1 MRNLIR
7 GIEQYERITRP
18 HWSGRFAELSNGQSP
33 HALFLTCSDSR
44 VVPNLV
50 ASAGPGD
57 LFVVRNVAN
66 QVPPSTPD
74 APDVGHDASVSSA
87 VFYALEVLNVQD
99 VVVCGH
105 SGCGGVKALLAE
117 PTEVPSLRRWLGP
130 ASELVEKWRAQPS
143 KSARPAHDQLSQ
155 FITRCQ
161 LDNLMTFSFVRNR
174 VLQGKVRL
182 HAWWFDISEGVMFG
196 WSEAAQGYVPA
207 LEALSEQERRHPRA
221 AHEAQVEAH

>member
-7 GIEQYERITRP
+7 GIEQYERLTRP
-18 HWSGRFAELSNGQSP
+18 HWSGRFAELSQGQSP

-50 ASAGPGD
+50 ASAGPGE

-87 VFYALEVLNVQD
+87 VCYALEVLGVQD
-99 VVVCGH
+99 VIVCGH

-117 PTEVPSLRRWLGP
+117 PPEAPSLRRWLEP
-130 ASELVEKWRAQPS
+130 ASTLVEKWRAEKTDS
-143 KSARPAHDQLSQ
+143 GRPPHDQLSQ
-155 FITRCQ
+155 FLTRRQ
-161 LDNLMTFSFVRNR
+161 LDHLMTYSFVRSR
-174 VLQGKVRL
+174 VLQGTVRL
-182 HAWWFDISEGVMFG
+182 HAWWFDISEGVMLG
-196 WSEAAQGYVPA
+196 YSEEARQYVPA
-207 LEALSEQERRHPRA
+207 LEALAEAERRHPRA
-221 AHEAQVEAH
+221 ANELQAEAH